1 MLRIGLDML
10 REWRPTWARTRSM
23 LRAGIT
29 SFIVLSLTLW
39 ALPSIHSTGIP
50 SMVRLVFVVAIVGAL
65 LRPLLV
71 ACAVALGGVG
81 ALLLGICVQAI
92 VLWVAF
98 ALDPGVNAPS
108 LPDVFVASWIAG
120 VLTALINWLADAGSD
135 DAFLGQALKQMARD
149 KRRMPRAGGPGVL
162 IVQIDGLGADL
173 LGWAVKAGNLP
184 NLGRWLREGSHRTVA
199 WHTGLPSTTPASQAG
214 IMHGNVTDVPAFRW
228 YERDTGRLMVTNR
241 PSDAAV
247 IEKRLSDGR
256 GLLAGGGA
264 SISNIFSGDA
274 TTSLLTVSNAALPGR
289 SARGYAAFMANP
301 YGLARGL
308 ILSAGEMVKEI
319 HQARSQRRRG
329 ILPRVRRG
337 GAFIVLR
344 AVTNVLLRDLN
355 VALIAEQMARG
366 TPVIYCD
373 FVDYDEVAHHAGP
386 ARPESLHALEG
397 VDRVLGT
404 LRRLARGAARDY
416 EIVVLSDHG
425 QSQGAPFRQRYG
437 ETLEQVVHRL
447 MASSEATNSEA
458 TDGGAPDGDVT
469 NSEVTNGGGDHT
481 AAATGDVEDWGPLN
495 TLLTSVAGQHG
506 PTGAAARA
514 AMRTHMAGGGVVL
527 GPAER
532 ESEAIERGHPEVVV
546 VASGNLAMIYL
557 PVRHALED
565 LATAH
570 RALVQGLANH
580 PGIGFV
586 VVDSATL
593 GPVALGARG
602 THALRTGAVTGDD
615 PLAPYGPLTARDLLV
630 HQRMGHVGDLVVVSR
645 IDEGTDEVAA
655 FEELVGCHG
664 GLGGGQTDAFLAY
677 PAAWKIEPGP
687 LIGADTVHHQL
698 VRWLD
703 GLGLR
708 ASLTPPPDPSADE
721 RDEDDEDHDGD
732 DPLPGLGEQGP
743 PGEADR
749 RVHR

>member
-1 MLRIGLDML
+1 VLRIGLDML

-29 SFIVLSLTLW
+29 SFVVLSLTLW
-39 ALPSIHSTGIP
+39 ALPGIHSTGIP
-50 SMVRLVFVVAIVGAL
+50 SMVRLVVVVAIVGAL

-71 ACAVALGGVG
+71 ACAVALGGIG
-81 ALLLGICVQAI
+81 ALVLGICVQAI

-108 LPDVFVASWIAG
+108 LPDVFIASWIAG
-120 VLTALINWLADAGSD
+120 VFSALINWIADAGSD

-149 KRRMPRAGGPGVL
+149 KRRAPRPGGPGVL

-184 NLGRWLREGSHRTVA
+184 NLGMWLRDGSHRTVS
-199 WHTGLPSTTPASQAG
+199 WHTGMPSTTPASQAG
-214 IMHGNVTDVPAFRW
+214 ILHGNVTDVPAFRW
-228 YERDTGRLMVTNR
+228 YERDAGRLVVTNR
-241 PSDAAV
+241 PADAAIV
-247 IEKRLSDGR
+247 EKRLSNGR
-256 GLLAGGGA
+256 GLLAAGGA

-274 TTSLLTVSNAALPGR
+274 PVSLLTVSNASLPGR

-301 YGLARGL
+301 YGFARGL
-308 ILSAGEMVKEI
+308 ILSTGEMVKEL
-319 HQARSQRRRG
+319 HQARRQRRRG
-329 ILPRVRRG
+329 IAPRVNRG
-337 GAFIVLR
+337 GAFILLR

-386 ARPESLHALEG
+386 ARPEALQTLEG

-416 EIVVLSDHG
+416 DIVVLSDHG
-425 QSQGAPFRQRYG
+425 QSQGAPFRQRYD
-437 ETLEQVVHRL
+437 ETLEEVVHRL
-447 MASSEATNSEA
+447 MA
-458 TDGGAPDGDVT
+458 GD
-469 NSEVTNGGGDHT
+469 EHP
-481 AAATGDVEDWGPLN
+481 AAATGEVEDWGPLN

-514 AMRTHMAGGGVVL
+514 ARAAMRARLADGDVVL
-527 GPAER
+527 GPADQETA
-532 ESEAIERGHPEVVV
+532 AIERGRPDVVV

-557 PVRHALED
+557 PVRQALED
-565 LATAH
+565 LAAGH

-586 VVDSATL
+586 VVGSATL

-602 THALRTGAVTGDD
+602 THALLTGEVTGED
-615 PLAPYGPLTARDLLV
+615 PLAPYGPHTASDLLA
-630 HQRMGHVGDLVVVSR
+630 HQQRAHVGDLVVVSR

-664 GLGGGQTDAFLAY
+664 GLGGGQTSAFLAY
-677 PAAWKIEPGP
+677 PAGWSLDENPLVGP
-687 LIGADTVHHQL
+687 DAVYRQL

-708 ASLTPPPDPSADE
+708 AALAPQTDPVADQ
-721 RDEDDEDHDGD
+721 RDDQHDGHSGD
-732 DPLPGLGEQGP
+732 DPLPRLGEDRAP
-743 PGEADR
+743 EEPDR
-749 RVHR
+749 RVHH